1 MISNELRLALQNVP
15 SGRSADRLKIL
26 AHVAG
31 EAMSTPNLTERLK
44 TVELRW
50 EERSGE
56 LLPCVKV
63 EFYEKG

>member
-1 MISNELRLALQNVP
+1 MLSNELRIALQNVP

-31 EAMSTPNLTERLK
+31 EALSTPEVSTRLK
-44 TVELRW
+44 SMELKW

-63 EFYEKG
+63 ELFEKG